1 MMNNIQDDYS
11 YWLNIANF
19 LHDYADCLD
28 SARYD
33 EWPKFFYQPKCRYEI
48 RSREN
53 VELGLPAAIMYCDSY
68 GMILDR
74 VTMLRDALTYRK
86 MFLRHFISNIRILQ
100 RNADDCRIQA
110 NYQVMQTDNDG
121 VTTLFNVGQY
131 SDEIISINGE
141 LKFKEKIVIADTFGI
156 DNMLAVP
163 L

>member
-1 MMNNIQDDYS
+1 MSNSQDDHN
-11 YWLNIANF
+11 YWLKMAQF
-19 LHDYADCLD
+19 LYDYADCLD

-33 EWPKFFYQPKCRYEI
+33 EWPEFFYQPECRYEI

-53 VELGLPAAIMYCDSY
+53 VELGLPAAIMYCDSH

-86 MFLRHFISNIRILQ
+86 MYLRHFISNISISECHGDNCQLR
-100 RNADDCRIQA
+100 A

-121 VTTLFNVGQY
+121 ITTLFSVGQY
-131 SDEIISINGE
+131 IDHIISIDGD
-141 LKFKEKIVIADTFGI
+141 LKFKEKIVITDTFGI